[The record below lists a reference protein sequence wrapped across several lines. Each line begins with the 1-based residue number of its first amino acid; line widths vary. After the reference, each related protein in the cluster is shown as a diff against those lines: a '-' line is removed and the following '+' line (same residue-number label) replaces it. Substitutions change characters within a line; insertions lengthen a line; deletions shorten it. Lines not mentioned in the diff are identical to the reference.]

1 MRWSG
6 LTCGESFGGIAV
18 GMAKD
23 FIGNDSIR
31 SKLRTLADTD
41 RLHPC
46 LLFEGPTGIGK
57 GTTAL
62 WLAQVVNCDAEAH
75 VRPCGGCWS
84 CRQIEKGQHPDILEI
99 QADETK
105 ATRVI
110 SVKQSRELIGKLS
123 LQPFHAR
130 RRFVIIDPADVM
142 TPEAANALLK
152 TFEDPPKATSF
163 ILVTSASASLL
174 STVRSRSQRIRFAP
188 VDTSS
193 LQSWLE
199 ASGVD
204 NAAVLAHLSEGCPGR
219 AKTLDLDGA
228 DKWRAA
234 RDQLLDILDADTS
247 AQFKFAETM
256 CRGDRSKWQAK
267 VDTILDATSCLL
279 RDALSVSAGGS
290 IVYNTDRPEVVH
302 VWAKTLGPRGVAGL
316 VEVVADTRDRLHRYV
331 NGRLVMDVFISRFG
345 QLLDKEHRHAS
356 I

>member
-1 MRWSG
+1 MRWYG
-6 LTCGESFGGIAV
+6 LTCGKPVVGIAV
-18 GMAKD
+18 DMSID
-23 FIGNDSIR
+23 FIGNENIR
-31 SKLRTLADTD
+31 SKLRALADAE

-46 LLFEGPTGIGK
+46 LLFEGPAGIGK

-62 WLAQVVNCDAEAH
+62 WLAKVVNCDADEQ
-75 VRPCGGCWS
+75 VRPCGVCWS
-84 CRQIEKGQHPDILEI
+84 CRQIEKGQHPDILQI
-99 QADETK
+99 QPDETK

-110 SVKQSRELIGKLS
+110 SVKQSRELIGQLA

-188 VDTSS
+188 VEASS
-193 LQSWLE
+193 LQAWLE
-199 ASGVD
+199 ASGVAD
-204 NAAVLAHLSEGCPGR
+204 AAVLANLAEGCPGR
-219 AKTLDLDGA
+219 ARTLELDGA

-234 RDQLLDILDADTS
+234 RDQLLDVLGADTA

-267 VDTILDATSCLL
+267 VDTLLDATSCLL

-290 IVYNTDRPEVVH
+290 ILYNTDRAEVIH
-302 VWAKTLGPRGVAGL
+302 VWAETLGPRGVAGL
-316 VEVVADTRDRLHRYV
+316 VQVVADTRDRLHRYV
-331 NGRLVMDVFISRFG
+331 NGRLVLDTFISRFV
-345 QLLDKEHRHAS
+345 QLLDKEHLHAS

>member
-1 MRWSG
+1 MSQ
-6 LTCGESFGGIAV
+6 
-18 GMAKD
+18 D
-23 FIGNDSIR
+23 FIGNDGIR
-31 SKLRTLADTD
+31 SKLRMLADAG

-46 LLFEGPTGIGK
+46 LLFEGPAGIGK

-62 WLAQVVNCDAEAH
+62 WLAQVVNCEAESEA
-75 VRPCGGCWS
+75 RPCGGCWS
-84 CRQIEKGQHPDILEI
+84 CRQIDKGQHPDIIEI
-99 QADETK
+99 CADESK

-188 VDTSS
+188 VHVSS
-193 LQSWLE
+193 LQAWLE
-199 ASGVD
+199 DSGVD
-204 NAAVLAHLSEGCPGR
+204 NAEVLAHLSEGCPGR
-219 AKTLDLDGA
+219 AKTLDIDGA
-228 DKWRAA
+228 DKWRTA
-234 RDQLLDILDADTS
+234 RDQLLDILDADTA
-247 AQFKFAETM
+247 AQFKFAETL
-256 CRGDRSKWQAK
+256 CRGDRSKWQSK
-267 VDTILDATSCLL
+267 VEVLLDASSCLL

-290 IVYNTDRPEVVH
+290 IVYNTDRPEVIH
-302 VWAKTLGPRGVAGL
+302 AWANTLGSRGVAGL
-316 VEVVADTRDRLHRYV
+316 AEVVADTRDKLHRYV

-356 I
+356 V